1 MLQKNLYLTRNIR
14 FILFLQDVKFFKD
27 MSDVRGTKFGQCRT
41 KGGRGSKNQ
50 CFCRTLFVDGPLL
63 VKLQTITKEIYYYPV
78 IKEWEDKSHDI
89 FIFVLVF

>member
-41 KGGRGSKNQ
+41 KGGGDLKINV
-50 CFCRTLFVDGPLL
+50 FVGRYLWMAL
-63 VKLQTITKEIYYYPV
+63 Y
-78 IKEWEDKSHDI
+78 
-89 FIFVLVF
+89 